1 MGTMNDKIF
10 QQSDFTLASVYGMV
24 ILDIFLY
31 SFITWYL
38 DQVLPTQYGQRQH
51 PLFFL
56 HKSHWFPDAAVPEQ
70 LSQKGSTKSND
81 RFEPSAEGKE
91 NAVEVAPLTLPIY
104 PSPTGCPPHPCRRR
118 PLIRRSITPCTLV
131 HLPIGRSHMC
141 ELVSL

>member
-1 MGTMNDKIF
+1 MNDKIF

-56 HKSHWFPDAAVPEQ
+56 HKPYWFPDAAVPGQ

-91 NAVEVAPLTLPIY
+91 NAVEIDDIHKSFGEFTAVNNGINHSFVKVHCPAAPWKL
-104 PSPTGCPPHPCRRR
+104 HRRCF
-118 PLIRRSITPCTLV
+118 L
-131 HLPIGRSHMC
+131 
-141 ELVSL
+141 